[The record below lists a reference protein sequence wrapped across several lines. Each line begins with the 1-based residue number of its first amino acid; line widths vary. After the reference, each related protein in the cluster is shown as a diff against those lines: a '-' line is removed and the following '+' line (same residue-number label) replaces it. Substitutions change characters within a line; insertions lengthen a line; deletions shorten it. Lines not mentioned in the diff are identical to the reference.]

1 MDFSEK
7 DQKKLYRSKADRY
20 IAGLS
25 GGLGDYFNTDA
36 NLFRILFV
44 LLTFAGGIGIILYII
59 GMIIVP
65 ENPSE
70 DVTQKGE
77 ARDRSFFWAILL
89 ICVGALL
96 LFKEFGFFNYFH
108 FWHIPWSSIWAVFL
122 ILIGVLIIYS
132 GSRKTT
138 DSEGEE
144 KSGVVLNSI
153 SRSKKDRMI
162 AGVCAGIANYFK
174 IDPAIVRL
182 LWVLA
187 SLASIGLGVLVY
199 LVLIFVLP
207 EASETSGSESA

>member
-1 MDFSEK
+1 MTGK
-7 DQKKLYRSKADRY
+7 HC
-20 IAGLS
+20 
-25 GGLGDYFNTDA
+25 TT

-70 DVTQKGE
+70 DVPQKGE

-144 KSGVVLNSI
+144 KSGVFLNSI